1 MCTVSVIADYVSRC
15 LVVPWLVAH
24 LVQLVCLGWLLT
36 LASLGLTLH
45 LLLQVMALE
54 LETKVKRRF
63 AKVSIVSYS

>member
-54 LETKVKRRF
+54 LETKVNTPCQRLSKP
-63 AKVSIVSYS
+63 S